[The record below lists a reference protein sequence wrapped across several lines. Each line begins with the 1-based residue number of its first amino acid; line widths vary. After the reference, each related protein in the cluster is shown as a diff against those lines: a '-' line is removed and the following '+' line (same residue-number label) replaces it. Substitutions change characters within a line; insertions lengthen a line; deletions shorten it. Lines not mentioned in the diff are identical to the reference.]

1 MPPWLGPNLEG
12 FIFLLIQFQKHLK
25 FIFLPRRPLPIHAGP
40 RWKWRYFA
48 CNFTLR
54 CVLGPDMF
62 HPSLGLSF
70 HAFLMSGS
78 QPGVP
83 GSQTSSASQAQRS
96 MNIYWTEISKL
107 LTGKY
112 SVKMFSTPALVP
124 GLHMLSS
131 VTRVTESGDWSHI
144 LTYLF
149 TSGHP
154 HKSLYVDLAIKTV
167 SLNVLLTTTVT
178 VLWYY

>member
-1 MPPWLGPNLEG
+1 
-12 FIFLLIQFQKHLK
+12 
-25 FIFLPRRPLPIHAGP
+25 
-40 RWKWRYFA
+40 
-48 CNFTLR
+48 
-54 CVLGPDMF
+54 
-62 HPSLGLSF
+62 
-70 HAFLMSGS
+70 
-78 QPGVP
+78 
-83 GSQTSSASQAQRS
+83 
-96 MNIYWTEISKL
+96 MNIYQTEISKL
-107 LTGKY
+107 LMGKY
-112 SVKMFSTPALVP
+112 SVKMFSTPVLVP

-178 VLWYY
+178 VL